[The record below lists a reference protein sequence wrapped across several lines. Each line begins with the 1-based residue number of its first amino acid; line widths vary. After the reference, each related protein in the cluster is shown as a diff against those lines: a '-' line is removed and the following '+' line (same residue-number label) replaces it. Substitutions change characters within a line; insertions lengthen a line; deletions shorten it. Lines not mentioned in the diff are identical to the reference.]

1 MEPSAIGTVP
11 QYLIGTASWTDPTL
25 VKSDT
30 FYPST
35 LRTAEQRLRFYASQF
50 NTVEVDASY
59 YTLLSEK
66 NSQLW
71 AERTPPGFIFD
82 VKAFALLTQH
92 ATEVARLPLNLKA
105 MLTQQE
111 RAQRRLERP
120 SQEVLETAFQMFHSS
135 LTPLRAA
142 GKLGMLVFQFPPYF
156 ICRPANFAYLESLQ
170 ARLPG
175 DSIAIEFRHLSW
187 VAEGRQRRESL
198 EFLRSNRLC
207 YVSVDEPQ
215 LPGTLPPL
223 LETTAPEVYIRFH
236 GRNRE
241 AWHARRLTVAERYKY
256 LYSERELAEWA
267 ERIRGL
273 GGISRAHVIFN
284 NCYRN
289 FGVMN
294 ATTMRAMLE
303 RSR

>member
-1 MEPSAIGTVP
+1 MKASAIGSAP
-11 QYLIGTASWTDPTL
+11 QYLVGTASWTDPTL

-30 FYPST
+30 FYPPS
-35 LRTAEQRLRFYASQF
+35 LRTAEERLRFYAGQF
-50 NTVEVDASY
+50 NAVEVDASY

-66 NSQLW
+66 NAQLW
-71 AERTPPGFIFD
+71 AERTPPAFIFD

-92 ATEVARLPLNLKA
+92 AAEVARLPLNLKT
-105 MLTQQE
+105 MLTKQE
-111 RAQRRLERP
+111 RSQRRLERP
-120 SQEVLETAFQMFHSS
+120 SKEVLETAFQMFHSS
-135 LTPLRAA
+135 LTPLRVA
-142 GKLGMLVFQFPPYF
+142 GKLGMLLFQFPPYF
-156 ICRPANFAYLESLQ
+156 TCRPSNLAYLESLR

-175 DSIAIEFRHLSW
+175 DSIAIEFRHPSW

-198 EFLRSNRLC
+198 DFLRGNGLC

-215 LPGTLPPL
+215 LPGTLPSF
-223 LETTAPEVYIRFH
+223 LETTASEAYIRFH

-241 AWHARRLTVAERYKY
+241 AWHARGLTVAERYQY

-303 RSR
+303 RSV